1 MNYKLPGLLYFI
13 RLILFVSLL
22 SSLLWMSSLISTVL
36 YLVTASFYICDFVI
50 SNKYIKPRIG
60 NVNKILLLLIDRVI
74 VLMPLFFACL
84 YVSFAVWVFIILVIL
99 EVVINMYKL
108 LLPSN
113 NLTGKKISNILL
125 LVYNVA
131 IYCAGVLFMFVKLA
145 VASYFV
151 LAVVVMGAVC
161 VIYLSILLARDGD
174 IVDDENQKQESG
186 SNDVVIDNSSMVDE
200 IVE

>member
-1 MNYKLPGLLYFI
+1 MNYKLPSLLYSI

-36 YLVTASFYICDFVI
+36 YLVAASFYICDFVI

-60 NVNKILLLLIDRVI
+60 NVNKILLLILDRMI

-108 LLPSN
+108 LRSN
-113 NLTGKKISNILL
+113 NVVSKKISNILL
-125 LVYNVA
+125 FIYNIA
-131 IYCAGVLFMFVKLA
+131 IYCAGILFMFTKLSL
-145 VASYFV
+145 ASYFV
-151 LAVVVMGAVC
+151 LAIVVMGAVC
-161 VIYLSILLARDGD
+161 VIYLSITFAGEGEELNSGNESQ
-174 IVDDENQKQESG
+174 ENG
-186 SNDVVIDNSSMVDE
+186 SNDVVIDHSSMSDE

>member
-1 MNYKLPGLLYFI
+1 MNYKLPSLLYSI

-36 YLVTASFYICDFVI
+36 YLVAASFYICDFVI

-60 NVNKILLLLIDRVI
+60 NVNKILLLILDRMI

-108 LLPSN
+108 LRSN
-113 NLTGKKISNILL
+113 NVVSKKISNILL
-125 LVYNVA
+125 FIYNIA
-131 IYCAGVLFMFVKLA
+131 IYCAGILFMFTKVSL
-145 VASYFV
+145 ASYFV
-151 LAVVVMGAVC
+151 LAIVVMGAVC
-161 VIYLSILLARDGD
+161 VIYLSIT
-174 IVDDENQKQESG
+174 IVSEGEEANGGNESQENG
-186 SNDVVIDNSSMVDE
+186 SNDVVIDHSSMSDE